1 MFFLKIK
8 SQQRMLQTSKWP
20 KYLKGGF
27 NFINQ
32 SAHENKKK
40 FTDFLQKE
48 LTTGKEIYKIGN

>member
-1 MFFLKIK
+1 
-8 SQQRMLQTSKWP
+8 MLQTSKWP

-40 FTDFLQKE
+40 FTVSTKE
-48 LTTGKEIYKIGN
+48 LIGKEI